1 MTTAPANIR
10 LCDGIRYQQ
19 VADEG
24 IVLRQ
29 AAGEILVLN
38 EVGMRVLALLDKG
51 MVVPEIVDRLAAEFD
66 AEAGR
71 LAADVAGFVAELR
84 SAGIIEAG
92 APP

>member
-1 MTTAPANIR
+1 IR
-10 LCDGIRYQQ
+10 LCDGVRYQQ

-29 AAGEILVLN
+29 TEGTVLVLN

-51 MVVPEIVDRLAAEFD
+51 VTVPELVDRLAAEFD

-84 SAGIIEAG
+84 TAGIIEEG
-92 APP
+92 AHP